1 MEALHFQGV
10 FDVKPS
16 KEKVFEVL
24 MDPKETSRCMPDLQ
38 KLEIRSP
45 DDFVTIVRAGV
56 GFIKGDFTLHFNMTD
71 KQPPTHAKLT
81 ARGTGMGSTLDM
93 EAVMDL
99 SDTSDGGTSMKWV
112 ADVNIGGKVASLGQR
127 ILDGQAEKT
136 IKQLFAC
143 LQKRLESV
151 V

>member
-1 MEALHFQGV
+1 MHFQGL
-10 FDVKPS
+10 FDVKAS

-24 MDPKETSRCMPDLQ
+24 MDPKETSQCMPDLQ

-45 DDFVTIVRAGV
+45 DDFVAIVRAGV
-56 GFIKGDFTLHFNMTD
+56 GFIKGDFTLHFKMTD
-71 KQPPTHAKLT
+71 KHPPTHAKLT

-93 EAVMDL
+93 GAVMDL

-151 V
+151 A